1 MKLPIVCPSCDHTL
15 NVSQMK
21 CPSCATQ
28 VNGDSELPVLLKL
41 SREDQEFV
49 VNFLLSSGSIK
60 EMAKQ
65 AELSYP
71 TMRNKM
77 DDLIEKVK
85 KLQNQKL

>member
-1 MKLPIVCPSCDHTL
+1 MKLPITCPSCEMSL

-21 CPSCATQ
+21 CNSCGTE
-28 VNGDSELPVLLKL
+28 VNGNYELPLYLKL
-41 SREDQEFV
+41 SRDEQDFIL
-49 VNFLLSSGSIK
+49 NFFLSSGSIK

-77 DDLIEKVK
+77 DDLIEKI
-85 KLQNQKL
+85 QNLRKS

>member
-1 MKLPIVCPSCDHTL
+1 MKLPIVCPSCENSL

-21 CPSCATQ
+21 CSGCGTE
-28 VNGDSELPVLLKL
+28 VNGNYELPILLKL
-41 SREDQEFV
+41 SREEQEFV
-49 VNFLLSSGSIK
+49 LNFFIQSGSIK

-77 DDLIEKVK
+77 DDLINKIK
-85 KLQNQKL
+85 KMKD

>member
-1 MKLPIVCPSCDHTL
+1 MKIPILCPSCDNSL

-21 CPSCATQ
+21 CNHCDTT
-28 VNGDSELPVLLKL
+28 VNGNYDLPLYLQL
-41 SREDQEFV
+41 SREEQDFILEF
-49 VNFLLSSGSIK
+49 FLSSGSIK

-77 DDLIEKVK
+77 DDLIEKIK
-85 KLQNQKL
+85 QLKTL